1 MCCKIAVPTS
11 THLAAISNSLVAVMK
26 RDKEV
31 EETIAVGQQR
41 HFAFHSSVLR
51 PTSFHRWV
59 RAILRLKRARSAFS
73 DVGGTSLS
81 LKNCY
86 RGSTRG
92 HGLIKRATDV
102 N

>member
-1 MCCKIAVPTS
+1 MIAVPTS
-11 THLAAISNSLVAVMK
+11 TQLVAISNSLAAMMK

-31 EETIAVGQQR
+31 EEAIAVSRVQQR
-41 HFAFHSSVLR
+41 HFTFHSSVSR

-81 LKNCY
+81 LKNCS

-92 HGLIKRATDV
+92 HGLIERATDV